1 MRTPATYPLSLF
13 LSISLHTRH
22 HTVPLQDG
30 NGALS
35 LEEFMSIP
43 ELEHNPLVK
52 RVVET
57 FDSDKSGEVDF
68 MEFIKVGSLFGCNT
82 VVTS

>member
-1 MRTPATYPLSLF
+1 
-13 LSISLHTRH
+13 
-22 HTVPLQDG
+22 
-30 NGALS
+30 
-35 LEEFMSIP
+35 MSIP

-68 MEFIKVGSLFGCNT
+68 MEFIKVTHS
-82 VVTS
+82 